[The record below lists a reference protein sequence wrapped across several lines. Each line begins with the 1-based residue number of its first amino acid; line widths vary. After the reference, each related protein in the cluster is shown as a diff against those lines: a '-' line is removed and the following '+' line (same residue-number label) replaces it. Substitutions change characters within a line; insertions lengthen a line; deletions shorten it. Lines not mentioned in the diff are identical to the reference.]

1 MKGIFFKVAVGVVLG
16 LLFVA
21 FTQASPAPIPPPTE
35 AELVIMERMAKIS
48 ATLQGVCK

>member
-1 MKGIFFKVAVGVVLG
+1 MNDMFFAAIVALVIGLIVGALVWINDDPRPL
-16 LLFVA
+16 
-21 FTQASPAPIPPPTE
+21 PTE